1 MNDIARK
8 LNLIELE
15 FDYIGET
22 DDAILIANP
31 YEEKESVWLPKPQI
45 EIEYHGHIGCITVT
59 LPEWLAI
66 EKELV

>member
-1 MNDIARK
+1 MKETALK
-8 LNLIELE
+8 SNLIDLE
-15 FDYIGET
+15 CDYLGET

-31 YEEKESVWLPKPQI
+31 FEDKGEIWLPKSQI
-45 EIEYHGHIGCITVT
+45 EIEYHGHVGSITVT

>member
-8 LNLIELE
+8 LNLIELDC
-15 FDYIGET
+15 DYVGET

-31 YEEKESVWLPKPQI
+31 FEEKDSIWLPKSQI
-45 EIEYHGHIGCITVT
+45 EIEYLGHVGCISVT

-66 EKELV
+66 EKGLV